1 MSLFNLPPKQNFKW
15 MSSFKVCLDIVY
27 FAKNWKNCNKI
38 IFKRV
43 NSAVESI
50 FNKSFTEKK
59 RFMGPVNS
67 ARDPLKKHNPIWNA
81 LLQKKKKKCQ
91 NTNASLYRLYP
102 NGYLTFHLNLIIYPR
117 KDFNDLFN
125 FLYLFVFNY
134 K

>member
-1 MSLFNLPPKQNFKW
+1 

-59 RFMGPVNS
+59 GLWVSWTVHETYWKSIIPCETLFS
-67 ARDPLKKHNPIWNA
+67 
-81 LLQKKKKKCQ
+81 KKKKK
-91 NTNASLYRLYP
+91 NAKTQTLAFIDCIQM
-102 NGYLTFHLNLIIYPR
+102 GT
-117 KDFNDLFN
+117 
-125 FLYLFVFNY
+125 
-134 K
+134 